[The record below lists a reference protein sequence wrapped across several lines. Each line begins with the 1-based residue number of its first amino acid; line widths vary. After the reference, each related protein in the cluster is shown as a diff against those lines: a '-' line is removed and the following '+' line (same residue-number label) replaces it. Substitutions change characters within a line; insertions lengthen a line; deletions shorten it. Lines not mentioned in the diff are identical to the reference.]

1 MPPSPS
7 KMGGDE
13 NFRKQSNVGMGGHKT
28 LISRRGVNFLGK
40 GSKDLSRKRKLHNL
54 NYTDITF
61 LKLRKIC
68 LFRKYTF
75 FIIVNM

>member
-13 NFRKQSNVGMGGHKT
+13 NFKKQSDVGMGFIKL

-40 GSKDLSRKRKLHNL
+40 SSKDLPGK
-54 NYTDITF
+54 
-61 LKLRKIC
+61 
-68 LFRKYTF
+68 
-75 FIIVNM
+75 